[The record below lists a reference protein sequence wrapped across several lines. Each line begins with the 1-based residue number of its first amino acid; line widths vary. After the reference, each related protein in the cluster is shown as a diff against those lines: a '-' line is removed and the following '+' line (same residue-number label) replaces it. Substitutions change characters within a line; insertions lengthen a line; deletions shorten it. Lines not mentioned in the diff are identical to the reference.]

1 MSFLDKPLNEFSD
14 RIQDD
19 VKSILKDAST
29 IREAINSSID
39 SLTAN
44 AEDMLDFIL
53 NLKSLIHLLFIEGI
67 I

>member
-53 NLKSLIHLLFIEGI
+53 NLKSLIHSLFIEGI

>member
-44 AEDMLDFIL
+44 AEDI
-53 NLKSLIHLLFIEGI
+53 
-67 I
+67 